1 MLAYRKLRLREGDNE
16 RRRRGTETQRRDETR
31 RDQNPG
37 QIPLEDRDPPLAK
50 GGGDGRRV
58 QEEGWTGRHQ

>member
-1 MLAYRKLRLREGDNE
+1 MRCVETPAERE
-16 RRRRGTETQRRDETR
+16 
-31 RDQNPG
+31 QNPG
-37 QIPLEDRDPPLAK
+37 QIPLEDRDPPLAE